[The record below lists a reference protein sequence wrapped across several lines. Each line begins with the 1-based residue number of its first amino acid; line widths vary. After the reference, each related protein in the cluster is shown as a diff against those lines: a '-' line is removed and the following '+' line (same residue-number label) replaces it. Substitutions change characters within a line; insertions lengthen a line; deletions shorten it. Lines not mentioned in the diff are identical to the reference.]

1 MKGYELCENASEYVF
16 FDFGHLSERANQQF
30 AKLMW
35 SGTPNVT
42 ALYNLKVLFEL

>member
-1 MKGYELCENASEYVF
+1 VGMLVIEYVF
-16 FDFGHLSERANQQF
+16 YDFAHPSETANQQF
-30 AKLMW
+30 TKLMW